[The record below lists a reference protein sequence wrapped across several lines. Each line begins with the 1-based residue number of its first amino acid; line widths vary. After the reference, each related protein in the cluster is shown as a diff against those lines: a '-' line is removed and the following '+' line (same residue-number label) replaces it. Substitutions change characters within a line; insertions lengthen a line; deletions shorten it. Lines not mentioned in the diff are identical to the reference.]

1 VLPGAPSTAP
11 WTLLSDDGARA
22 TFYAGQAEI
31 ALHPTETSAYR
42 DNLATGAPSLWVVLR
57 PTESEPPYELAAV
70 TADPSEG
77 EAMTEAGNNIVE
89 PVPMPDAMR
98 ATIEAFVSE
107 HHVDHVFEKRRRD
120 RANTESLAR
129 RVPRGGERS

>member
-1 VLPGAPSTAP
+1 
-11 WTLLSDDGARA
+11 
-22 TFYAGQAEI
+22 
-31 ALHPTETSAYR
+31 LHPTETSAYR